1 MTARIRVATNQ
12 DRDDIRDVHLQA
24 FSRDEGK
31 LIADLAVKLL
41 TEDSDPATISLVAET
56 HAKLVGHVAF
66 SPVFSGVNNKC
77 LGYILAPL
85 AVKPE
90 YHKTGIGS
98 KLVESGMQQ
107 LSKQGVNVLFVYG
120 DPKFYE
126 RFGFSA
132 EAAAS
137 FVPPYELKYPLG
149 WQATVLNGGGMDE
162 PAVRLSCVA
171 PLHDPALW

>member
-24 FSRDEGK
+24 FSGDEGK

-41 TEDSDPATISLVAET
+41 TEESDPATISLVAET

-85 AVKPE
+85 AVTPQFQ
-90 YHKTGIGS
+90 KTGVGS
-98 KLVESGMQQ
+98 KLVSSGMER
-107 LSKQGVNVLFVYG
+107 LEEQGVNVLFVYG
-120 DPKFYE
+120 DPRFYE
-126 RFGFSA
+126 RFGFT
-132 EAAAS
+132 AARAAKFS
-137 FVPPYELKYPLG
+137 PPYNLKYPFG
-149 WQATVLNGGGMDE
+149 WQALVLREAGMNE
-162 PAVRLSCVA
+162 HAVRLSCVA
-171 PLHDPALW
+171 PLRDPALW